1 MSEVTVE
8 HLRERIEDAWLGWE
22 AEGLTHCIATTKE
35 SELAAFDAM
44 AEKAVN
50 FDIFRAILNKTRS
63 VHAEIDG
70 DQFWFHMP
78 NSISG
83 TDFDF
88 IDALNE
94 ACFQIFDSAEEIAE
108 ALKAV
113 PE

>member
-1 MSEVTVE
+1 MSEVTAKD
-8 HLRERIEDAWLGWE
+8 LREIIRDNPWHAGWDA
-22 AEGLTHCIATTKE
+22 
-35 SELAAFDAM
+35 ELAAFDAM
-44 AEKAVN
+44 AEKAAN
-50 FDIFRAILNKTRS
+50 FDVFKAMLIKTRS

-78 NSISG
+78 NSVSG

-88 IDALNE
+88 VDALHE
-94 ACFQIFDSAEEIAE
+94 ACSQVFDSAEEIAE

>member
-44 AEKAVN
+44 AEKAESLDKLQRITEKYKAVAVTKN
-50 FDIFRAILNKTRS
+50 SLNYEDEDGTVEVVHESIL
-63 VHAEIDG
+63 
-70 DQFWFHMP
+70 
-78 NSISG
+78 
-83 TDFDF
+83 
-88 IDALNE
+88 
-94 ACFQIFDSAEEIAE
+94 E